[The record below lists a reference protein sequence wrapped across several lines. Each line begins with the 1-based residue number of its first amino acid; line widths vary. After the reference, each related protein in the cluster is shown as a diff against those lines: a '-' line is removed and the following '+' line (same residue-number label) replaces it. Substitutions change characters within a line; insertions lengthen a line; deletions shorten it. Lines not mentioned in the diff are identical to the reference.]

1 MICHSPGAASGKE
14 PPCQGRR
21 LEFDP
26 RVGKIPWR
34 RAGQPV
40 PVFLPGDS
48 HGRGAWGPTVH
59 GLQSQTRLNTATHG
73 TVRAQQTRVLRETP
87 RLLPGPGQTWRTERQ
102 ARGQCRGDQTDKPGP
117 RLPPRRLANSICKL
131 V

>member
-1 MICHSPGAASGKE
+1 MICHSPGAAIGKE

-34 RAGQPV
+34 KAGQPA

-48 HGRGAWGPTVH
+48 HGRGAWGATVH

-73 TVRAQQTRVLRETP
+73 TVRAQQTRHVKRNSEASSWP
-87 RLLPGPGQTWRTERQ
+87 RTNVESRAAGQGSVSRGPDR
-102 ARGQCRGDQTDKPGP
+102 
-117 RLPPRRLANSICKL
+117 
-131 V
+131 